1 MHRDLIGARS
11 YELEILEFFG
21 PVAAHAQFLTG
32 PIAMNDVILDLSG
45 IEKHYQNGDT
55 VVRALDGV
63 SLKIHSGE
71 FVAIM
76 GQSGSGKSTLMNI
89 IGCLDR
95 PTSGS
100 YRVLG
105 KEAANLSADELAA
118 LRRET
123 FGFVFQRYNLLATAT
138 AGENVEIPSVYA
150 GLPKQ
155 KRSQR
160 ANRLLQRL
168 GMADRTDHRP
178 AELSGGQQQRVAI
191 ARALVNDPPV
201 ILADEP
207 TGALDSK
214 SGDEVLVLLK
224 ELHAEGRT
232 IILITHAE
240 TVAQHASRIVRIQD
254 GQILEDSGV
263 VRKETSSPVDTELNL
278 KSAVTLA
285 ASIHEALVTAWR
297 SLRVNIFRT
306 VLTLLGIIIGVAA
319 VVAMLAVGE
328 GSRQKVLDRISS
340 FGTNLMLIRPGAAGI
355 RNAGDIVTLIPEDAA
370 AIRAL
375 PNIETAL
382 PERSGRMTVRFGN
395 RDYQTSVQGTGE
407 DFPKA
412 RDWKVADGQFF
423 NADDMKQY
431 APVVVLGRTVAKTL
445 FPDGGEVVGN
455 YVLLKNVPFLVI
467 GVMSEKGA
475 SPNGSDQDDVIF
487 TPINTGLVRL
497 FGKSYLS
504 SITIKVADAG
514 DIVATQERVENLL
527 RERHRTE
534 DFSVRN
540 MASFLQ
546 AAMETQDTFTLL
558 LGTVAAISLLVG
570 GIGVMNIMLVSVVE
584 RTREIGIRMATGAR
598 MRDILL
604 QFNIEAAVVCA
615 AGGLLGILVGVAAG
629 MILRYSGMSVI
640 FSLTPAV
647 LAFACASA
655 TGLIFGYLPARKAA
669 RLDPVVALASE

>member
-1 MHRDLIGARS
+1 MNPT
-11 YELEILEFFG
+11 ILELNE
-21 PVAAHAQFLTG
+21 VH
-32 PIAMNDVILDLSG
+32 
-45 IEKHYQNGDT
+45 KHYQNGDAT
-55 VVRALDGV
+55 VRALDGV
-63 SLKIHSGE
+63 SFKIQRGE

-100 YRVLG
+100 YKVLD
-105 KEAANLSADELAA
+105 KEAANLSPDELAA

-123 FGFVFQRYNLLATAT
+123 FGFVFQKYNLLATAT

-150 GLPKQ
+150 GLPKP
-155 KRSQR
+155 KRAAR
-160 ANRLLQRL
+160 AKDLLQRL
-168 GMADRTDHRP
+168 GLGDRIDHRP
-178 AELSGGQQQRVAI
+178 AELSGGQQQRVAV

-207 TGALDSK
+207 TGALDSR
-214 SGDEVLVLLK
+214 SGEEVLDLLK
-224 ELHAEGRT
+224 KLHAEGRT

-240 TVAQHASRIVRIQD
+240 NVARIAGRIVSIQD
-254 GQILEDSGV
+254 GRIIEDSGV
-263 VRKETSSPVDTELNL
+263 AENIAGAPTLDEPHELSNGVGLASSV
-278 KSAVTLA
+278 
-285 ASIHEALVTAWR
+285 HEALVTAWR

-306 VLTLLGIIIGVAA
+306 ALTLLGIVIGVAA

-355 RNAGDIVTLIPEDAA
+355 RNAGDIATLVPEDAA
-370 AIRAL
+370 AIREL
-375 PNIETAL
+375 PNVETAL
-382 PERSGRMTVRFGN
+382 PERNGRATARFGAI
-395 RDYQTSVQGTGE
+395 DYQTSVQGTGAE
-407 DFPKA
+407 FPSA
-412 RDWKVADGQFF
+412 RDWPVAKGQFF
-423 NADDMKQY
+423 NADDMKHY
-431 APVVVLGRTVAKTL
+431 AAVVVLGRTVAKTL
-445 FPDGGEVVGN
+445 FPDGGAPVGK
-455 YVLLKNVPFLVI
+455 YILMKSVPFLVI

-475 SPNGSDQDDVIF
+475 SPFGSDQDDVIF
-487 TPINTGLVRL
+487 VPITTGLVRL

-504 SITIKVADAG
+504 SITVKVSDAAD
-514 DIVATQERVENLL
+514 IEATQARIEAVLKA
-527 RERHRTE
+527 RHRTE

-540 MASFLQ
+540 MASYLQ
-546 AAMETQDTFTLL
+546 AAIETQDTFTLL

-598 MRDILL
+598 MRDIML

-615 AGGLLGILVGVAAG
+615 AGGILGILVGMVAG
-629 MILRYSGMSVI
+629 SVLRYSGMSVI
-640 FSLTPAV
+640 FSATPAV

-655 TGLIFGYLPARKAA
+655 TGLAFGYLPARKAA
-669 RLDPVVALASE
+669 QLDPVIALASE

>member
-1 MHRDLIGARS
+1 MN
-11 YELEILEFFG
+11 EKILE
-21 PVAAHAQFLTG
+21 LK
-32 PIAMNDVILDLSG
+32 DVH
-45 IEKHYQNGDT
+45 KHYQNGDAT
-55 VVRALDGV
+55 VRALDGV
-63 SLKIHSGE
+63 SLTVHRGE

-105 KEAANLSADELAA
+105 KEAAHLSPDELAA

-150 GLPKQ
+150 GLPKH
-155 KRSQR
+155 KRAQR
-160 ANRLLQRL
+160 ASGLLQRL
-168 GMADRTDHRP
+168 GLGDRTDHRP
-178 AELSGGQQQRVAI
+178 AELSGGQQQRVAV

-214 SGDEVLVLLK
+214 SGEEVLALLK
-224 ELHAEGRT
+224 QLHAEGRT

-240 TVAQHASRIVRIQD
+240 NVARHASRIVQIQD
-254 GQILEDSGV
+254 GRITEDSGV
-263 VRKETSSPVDTELNL
+263 PDQGTVTSEYENRDYASGV
-278 KSAVTLA
+278 SFAVSLQ
-285 ASIHEALVTAWR
+285 EALVTAWR
-297 SLRVNIFRT
+297 SLRVNLFRT

-328 GSRQKVLDRISS
+328 GSRQKVLDRISA
-340 FGTNLMLIRPGAAGI
+340 FGTNLMLVRPGGAGI
-355 RNAGDIVTLIPEDAA
+355 RNAGDIATLVPEDAA
-370 AIRAL
+370 AIKAL

-382 PERSGRMTVRFGN
+382 PERSGRMTVRYRN
-395 RDYQTSVQGTGE
+395 MDYQTSVQGTGA
-407 DFPKA
+407 DFPSA
-412 RDWKVADGQFF
+412 RDWKVAEGQFF
-423 NADDMKQY
+423 NVDDMKLY
-431 APVVVLGRTVAKTL
+431 SPVVVLGRTVAKAL
-445 FPDGGEVVGN
+445 FPDGGSPVGQ
-455 YVLLKNVPFLVI
+455 YVLLRNVPFLVI
-467 GVMSEKGA
+467 GVMTEKGA

-487 TPINTGLVRL
+487 VPINTGLIRL

-504 SITIKVADAG
+504 SITIKVADAS
-514 DIVATQERVENLL
+514 DIEATQERVETLL
-527 RERHRTE
+527 KTRHRAE

-540 MASFLQ
+540 MASILQ

-615 AGGLLGILVGVAAG
+615 AGGVLGICVGVIAG
-629 MILRYSGMSVI
+629 LVLRYSGMTVI
-640 FSLTPAV
+640 FSVTPAM
-647 LAFACASA
+647 LAFVCASA

-669 RLDPVVALASE
+669 QLDPVVALASE

>member
-1 MHRDLIGARS
+1 MNAT
-11 YELEILEFFG
+11 ILE
-21 PVAAHAQFLTG
+21 LTD
-32 PIAMNDVILDLSG
+32 IH
-45 IEKHYQNGDT
+45 KHYSNGDT
-55 VVRALDGV
+55 TVRALDGV
-63 SLKIHSGE
+63 SLTIRRGE

-105 KEAANLSADELAA
+105 KEAANLSPDELAA

-123 FGFVFQRYNLLATAT
+123 FGFVFQRYNLLATAS

-150 GLPKQ
+150 GLAKH
-155 KRSQR
+155 KRSER
-160 ANRLLQRL
+160 AKSLLQRL
-168 GMADRTDHRP
+168 GLGDRTDHRP

-191 ARALVNDPPV
+191 ARALVNNPPV

-207 TGALDSK
+207 TGALDSL
-214 SGDEVLVLLK
+214 SGDEVLALLK
-224 ELHAEGRT
+224 QLHAEGRT

-240 TVAQHASRIVRIQD
+240 NVAQHAGRIVRIQD
-254 GQILEDSGV
+254 GRILKDSG
-263 VRKETSSPVDTELNL
+263 
-278 KSAVTLA
+278 SAHERTAAAAEDDRDLSKGVTLA
-285 ASIHEALVTAWR
+285 ASMQEALVTAWR
-297 SLRVNIFRT
+297 SLRVNLFRT

-328 GSRQKVLDRISS
+328 GSRQKVLDRISA

-355 RNAGDIVTLIPEDAA
+355 RNSGDIVTLIPEDAA
-370 AIRAL
+370 AIKAL

-382 PERSGRMTVRFGN
+382 PERSSRMTVRYDN
-395 RDYQTSVQGTGE
+395 IDYQTSVQGTGE
-407 DFPKA
+407 DFPSA
-412 RDWKVADGQFF
+412 RDWKVAEGQFF
-423 NADDMKQY
+423 HGDDLKAY
-431 APVVVLGRTVAKTL
+431 APVVVLGRTVTRML
-445 FPDGGEVVGN
+445 FPDGGSPVGK
-455 YVLLKNVPFLVI
+455 YVLLRNVPFLVI
-467 GVMSEKGA
+467 GVMTEKGA

-487 TPINTGLVRL
+487 VPINTGLVRL

-504 SITIKVADAG
+504 SITVKVVDAS
-514 DIVATQERVENLL
+514 DIEATQERVEALL
-527 RERHRTE
+527 KARHRTE
-534 DFSVRN
+534 DFSARN
-540 MASFLQ
+540 MASILQ

-615 AGGLLGILVGVAAG
+615 AGGVLGIVVGILAG
-629 MILRYSGMSVI
+629 FVLRYTGMSVI

-647 LAFACASA
+647 LAFTCASA

-669 RLDPVVALASE
+669 QLDPVIALASE

>member
-1 MHRDLIGARS
+1 MNAT
-11 YELEILEFFG
+11 ILE
-21 PVAAHAQFLTG
+21 LTD
-32 PIAMNDVILDLSG
+32 IQ
-45 IEKHYQNGDT
+45 KHYTNGDT
-55 VVRALDGV
+55 TVRALDGV
-63 SLKIHSGE
+63 SLRIKRGE

-89 IGCLDR
+89 VGCLDR

-100 YRVLG
+100 YKVLG
-105 KEAANLSADELAA
+105 REAANLSPDELAA

-138 AGENVEIPSVYA
+138 AGENVAIPSVYA
-150 GLPKQ
+150 GLPKH
-155 KRSQR
+155 KRTTH
-160 ANRLLQRL
+160 ANELLQRL
-168 GMADRTDHRP
+168 GLGDRTDHRP

-214 SGDEVLVLLK
+214 SGDEVLALLK
-224 ELHAEGRT
+224 KLHAEGRT
-232 IILITHAE
+232 IVLITHAE
-240 TVAQHASRIVRIQD
+240 NVARHAGRIVRIQD
-254 GQILEDSGV
+254 GRIIEDTGIVS
-263 VRKETSSPVDTELNL
+263 TEPIQDLA
-278 KSAVTLA
+278 SDERSFEGAVSLI
-285 ASIHEALVTAWR
+285 ASLQEALVTAWR

-306 VLTLLGIIIGVAA
+306 ILTLLGIIIGVSA

-355 RNAGDIVTLIPEDAA
+355 RNTGDIATLVPDDAA
-370 AIRAL
+370 AIKAL
-375 PNIETAL
+375 PNIAAAL
-382 PERSGRMTVRFGN
+382 PERSGRATVRFGSI
-395 RDYQTSVQGTGE
+395 DYQTSVQGTGE
-407 DFPKA
+407 DFPSA
-412 RDWKVADGQFF
+412 RDWPIAEGQFF
-423 NADDMKQY
+423 NSDDMKHY
-431 APVVVLGRTVAKTL
+431 SAVVVLGRTVAKTL
-445 FPDGGEVVGN
+445 FPDGANPVGK
-455 YVLLKNVPFLVI
+455 YVLLRNVPFLVT
-467 GVMSEKGA
+467 GVMTEKGA

-487 TPINTGLVRL
+487 VPITTGLVRL
-497 FGKSYLS
+497 FGKNYLS
-504 SITIKVADAG
+504 SITIKVADTA
-514 DIVATQERVENLL
+514 DIDATQANVEALL
-527 RERHRTE
+527 RERHKTE

-615 AGGLLGILVGVAAG
+615 AGGILGILIGIAAG
-629 MILRYSGMSVI
+629 MVLRYSGMSVI
-640 FSLTPAV
+640 FSVTPAV

-669 RLDPVVALASE
+669 QLDPVVALASE

>member
-1 MHRDLIGARS
+1 
-11 YELEILEFFG
+11 
-21 PVAAHAQFLTG
+21 
-32 PIAMNDVILDLSG
+32 MNNVILDLTA

-155 KRSQR
+155 KRSTR
-160 ANRLLQRL
+160 ARGLLQRL
-168 GMADRTDHRP
+168 GLGDRTDHRP

-214 SGDEVLVLLK
+214 SGDEVLSLLK
-224 ELHAEGRT
+224 ELHADGRT

-240 TVAQHASRIVRIQD
+240 NVAQHAGRIVRIQD
-254 GQILEDSGV
+254 GRILDDSGV
-263 VRKETSSPVDTELNL
+263 VTKPSPIPVETADLDL
-278 KSAVTLA
+278 RSAVTLA
-285 ASIHEALVTAWR
+285 ASMQEALVTAWR
-297 SLRVNIFRT
+297 SLRVNLFRT

-370 AIRAL
+370 AIKAL

-407 DFPKA
+407 DFPQT
-412 RDWKVADGQFF
+412 RDWKVAEGQFF

-445 FPDGGEVVGN
+445 FSDGGDAVGK

-467 GVMSEKGA
+467 GVMTEKGA

-487 TPINTGLVRL
+487 TPITTGLVRL
-497 FGKSYLS
+497 FGKNYLS
-504 SITIKVADAG
+504 SITVKVSDTADIA
-514 DIVATQERVENLL
+514 ATQERVENLL

-540 MASFLQ
+540 MASYLQ
-546 AAMETQDTFTLL
+546 AAIETQDTFTLL

-629 MILRYSGMSVI
+629 RILRYSGMSVI
-640 FSLTPAV
+640 FSITPAL

>member
-1 MHRDLIGARS
+1 MS
-11 YELEILEFFG
+11 TPILELKN
-21 PVAAHAQFLTG
+21 VH
-32 PIAMNDVILDLSG
+32 
-45 IEKHYQNGDT
+45 KHYQNGDT
-55 VVRALDGV
+55 TVRALDGV
-63 SLKIHSGE
+63 SLNIHRGE

-100 YRVLG
+100 YRVLD
-105 KEAANLSADELAA
+105 KEAAHLSPDELAA

-138 AGENVEIPSVYA
+138 AGENVEIPSIYA

-155 KRSQR
+155 KRT
-160 ANRLLQRL
+160 AHAKDLLQRL
-168 GMADRTDHRP
+168 GLSDRTDHRP

-214 SGDEVLVLLK
+214 SGEEVLALLRQ
-224 ELHAEGRT
+224 LHREGRT
-232 IILITHAE
+232 IVLITHAE
-240 TVAQHASRIVRIQD
+240 NVASNANRIVCLQD
-254 GQILEDSGV
+254 GRTVEEHRVSHQEATLQQKPQEKNQYINGARL
-263 VRKETSSPVDTELNL
+263 
-278 KSAVTLA
+278 SASLQ
-285 ASIHEALVTAWR
+285 EALVTAWR
-297 SLRVNIFRT
+297 SLRVNLFRT
-306 VLTLLGIIIGVAA
+306 ALTLLGIIIGVAA

-355 RNAGDIVTLIPEDAA
+355 RNTGDIITLVPDDAA
-370 AIRAL
+370 AIKRL

-382 PERSGRMTVRFGN
+382 AERSSRITARYGN
-395 RDYQTSVQGTGE
+395 IDYQTTLQGTGE
-407 DFPKA
+407 DFPLA
-412 RDWKVADGQFF
+412 RDWPVAEGQFF
-423 NADDMKQY
+423 NAEDMKSY

-445 FPDGGEVVGN
+445 FADGSSPVGK
-455 YVLLKNVPFLVI
+455 YILIKNVPFVVT
-467 GVMSEKGA
+467 GVMTEKGA

-487 TPINTGLVRL
+487 VPINTGLIRI
-497 FGKSYLS
+497 FGKKYLS
-504 SITIKVADAG
+504 SITIKVRDASVI
-514 DIVATQERVENLL
+514 DATQEQVEALL
-527 RERHRTE
+527 RERHRSE

-615 AGGLLGILVGVAAG
+615 AGGILGILVGMIAG
-629 MILRYSGMSVI
+629 LVLRYSGMTVI
-640 FSLTPAV
+640 FSITPTV
-647 LAFACASA
+647 LAFVCASA

-669 RLDPVVALASE
+669 QLDPVVALASE

>member
-1 MHRDLIGARS
+1 MNAT
-11 YELEILEFFG
+11 ILE
-21 PVAAHAQFLTG
+21 LT
-32 PIAMNDVILDLSG
+32 D
-45 IEKHYQNGDT
+45 IEKHYKNGDT

-63 SLKIHSGE
+63 SLKIRRGE

-76 GQSGSGKSTLMNI
+76 GQSGSGKSTMMNI
-89 IGCLDR
+89 LGCLDR
-95 PTSGS
+95 PTAGS
-100 YRVLG
+100 YKVLG
-105 KEAANLSADELAA
+105 REAANLEPDELAS

-123 FGFVFQRYNLLATAT
+123 FGFVFQKYNLLATAS

-150 GLPKQ
+150 GLPKH
-155 KRSQR
+155 KRAER
-160 ANRLLQRL
+160 AASLLARL
-168 GMADRTDHRP
+168 GLGDRTTHRP
-178 AELSGGQQQRVAI
+178 SELSGGQQQRVAI

-214 SGDEVLVLLK
+214 SGDEVLALLK
-224 ELHAEGRT
+224 QLHAEGRT

-240 TVAQHASRIVRIQD
+240 NVAQHAGRIVRIQD
-254 GQILEDSGV
+254 GRILEDTGSFG
-263 VRKETSSPVDTELNL
+263 DDDATESTAANNRSFE
-278 KSAVTLA
+278 SAVGLM
-285 ASIHEALVTAWR
+285 ASVHEALVTAWR

-306 VLTLLGIIIGVAA
+306 MLTLLGIIIGVAA

-355 RNAGDIVTLIPEDAA
+355 RNAGDIATLVPDDAA
-370 AIRAL
+370 AIKAL

-382 PERSGRMTVRFGN
+382 AERSSRLTVRYGN
-395 RDYQTSVQGTGE
+395 LDYQTSAQGTGE
-407 DFPKA
+407 DFPAA
-412 RDWKVADGQFF
+412 RDWPVAEGQFF

-431 APVVVLGRTVAKTL
+431 AAVVVLGRTVAKTL
-445 FPDGGEVVGN
+445 FPDGSSPVGK
-455 YVLLKNVPFLVI
+455 YILMRSVPFVVI
-467 GVMSEKGA
+467 GVMTEKGA

-487 TPINTGLVRL
+487 VPISTGLVRL
-497 FGKSYLS
+497 FGKNYLS
-504 SITIKVADAG
+504 SITIKVKDAV
-514 DIVATQERVENLL
+514 DIAATQESVESLL
-527 RERHRTE
+527 RARHTTE

-598 MRDILL
+598 MRDIML

-615 AGGLLGILVGVAAG
+615 AGGLLGIFVG
-629 MILRYSGMSVI
+629 MIAGLVLRYSGMTVI
-640 FSLTPAV
+640 FSVTPAA

-655 TGLIFGYLPARKAA
+655 TGLIFGYLPARQAA
-669 RLDPVVALASE
+669 QLDPVVALASE

>member
-1 MHRDLIGARS
+1 MNALLELTDL
-11 YELEILEFFG
+11 
-21 PVAAHAQFLTG
+21 H
-32 PIAMNDVILDLSG
+32 
-45 IEKHYQNGDT
+45 KHYQNGDSI
-55 VVRALDGV
+55 VRALDGV
-63 SLKIHSGE
+63 SLKIRRGE

-95 PTSGS
+95 PTAGS
-100 YRVLG
+100 YRVMG
-105 KEAANLSADELAA
+105 REAAHLSPDELAA

-123 FGFVFQRYNLLATAT
+123 FGFVFQRYNLLATAS

-150 GLPKQ
+150 GLA
-155 KRSQR
+155 KRQR
-160 ANRLLQRL
+160 VERARRLLERL
-168 GMADRTDHRP
+168 GLGDRIDHRP

-207 TGALDSK
+207 TGALDSH
-214 SGDEVLVLLK
+214 SGEEVLALLK
-224 ELHAEGRT
+224 QLHAEGRT

-240 TVAQHASRIVRIQD
+240 NVAQNASRIVRIQD
-254 GQILEDSGV
+254 GRIIEDSG
-263 VRKETSSPVDTELNL
+263 
-278 KSAVTLA
+278 SADEAQTLRAAKQLRLATAVSLA
-285 ASIHEALVTAWR
+285 ASLQEALVTAWR
-297 SLRVNIFRT
+297 SLRVNLFRT

-355 RNAGDIVTLIPEDAA
+355 RNTGDIATLVPEDAQ
-370 AIRAL
+370 AIKAL

-382 PERSGRMTVRFGN
+382 PERNGRVTVRFGN
-395 RDYQTSVQGTGE
+395 IDYQTSVQGTGE
-407 DFPKA
+407 DFPAA
-412 RDWKVADGQFF
+412 RDWPVAEGQFF
-423 NADDMKQY
+423 NADDLKHY
-431 APVVVLGRTVAKTL
+431 AAVVVLGRTVAKTL
-445 FPDGGEVVGN
+445 FPNGESPVGK
-455 YVLLKNVPFLVI
+455 YVLMRNVPFLVI
-467 GVMSEKGA
+467 GVMTEKGA

-487 TPINTGLVRL
+487 VPITTGLVRL
-497 FGKSYLS
+497 FGKNYLS
-504 SITIKVADAG
+504 SITVKVKDTADI
-514 DIVATQERVENLL
+514 DATQARVEALL
-527 RERHRTE
+527 KERHRTE

-615 AGGLLGILVGVAAG
+615 AGGVLGIVLGVIAG
-629 MILRYSGMSVI
+629 WLLRYGGMSVV
-640 FSLTPAV
+640 FSVSPAV
-647 LAFACASA
+647 LAFVCASA

-669 RLDPVVALASE
+669 QLDPVVALASE

>member
-1 MHRDLIGARS
+1 MN
-11 YELEILEFFG
+11 EKILE
-21 PVAAHAQFLTG
+21 LK
-32 PIAMNDVILDLSG
+32 DVH
-45 IEKHYQNGDT
+45 KHYQNGDAT
-55 VVRALDGV
+55 VRALDGV
-63 SLKIHSGE
+63 SLTVHRGE

-105 KEAANLSADELAA
+105 KEAAHLSPDELAA

-150 GLPKQ
+150 GLPKH
-155 KRSQR
+155 KRAQR
-160 ANRLLQRL
+160 ASGLLQRL
-168 GMADRTDHRP
+168 GLGDRTDHRP
-178 AELSGGQQQRVAI
+178 AELSGGQQQRVAV

-214 SGDEVLVLLK
+214 SGEEVLALLK
-224 ELHAEGRT
+224 QLHAEGRT

-240 TVAQHASRIVRIQD
+240 NVARHASRIVQIQD
-254 GQILEDSGV
+254 GRITEDSGV
-263 VRKETSSPVDTELNL
+263 PDQGTVTSEYENRDYASGV
-278 KSAVTLA
+278 SFAVSLQ
-285 ASIHEALVTAWR
+285 EALVTAWR
-297 SLRVNIFRT
+297 SLRVNLFRT

-328 GSRQKVLDRISS
+328 GSRQKVLDRISA
-340 FGTNLMLIRPGAAGI
+340 FGTNLMLVRPGGAGI
-355 RNAGDIVTLIPEDAA
+355 RNAGDIATLVPEDAV
-370 AIRAL
+370 AIKAL

-382 PERSGRMTVRFGN
+382 PERSGRMTVRYRN
-395 RDYQTSVQGTGE
+395 MDYQTSVQGTGA
-407 DFPKA
+407 DFPSA
-412 RDWKVADGQFF
+412 RDWKVAEGQFF
-423 NADDMKQY
+423 NVDDMKLY
-431 APVVVLGRTVAKTL
+431 SPVVVLGRTVAKAL
-445 FPDGGEVVGN
+445 FPDGGSPVGQ
-455 YVLLKNVPFLVI
+455 YVLLRNVPFLI
-467 GVMSEKGA
+467 LGVMTEKGA

-487 TPINTGLVRL
+487 VPINTGLIRL

-504 SITIKVADAG
+504 SITIKVADAS
-514 DIVATQERVENLL
+514 DIQATQERVETLL
-527 RERHRTE
+527 KTRHRAE

-540 MASFLQ
+540 MASILQ
-546 AAMETQDTFTLL
+546 AAIETQDTFTLL

-615 AGGLLGILVGVAAG
+615 AGGVLGICVGVIAG
-629 MILRYSGMSVI
+629 LVLRYSGMTVI
-640 FSLTPAV
+640 FSVTPAM
-647 LAFACASA
+647 LAFVCASA

-669 RLDPVVALASE
+669 QLDPVVALASE

>member
-1 MHRDLIGARS
+1 MNRT
-11 YELEILEFFG
+11 ILE
-21 PVAAHAQFLTG
+21 LTD
-32 PIAMNDVILDLSG
+32 IQ
-45 IEKHYQNGDT
+45 KHYVNGDT
-55 VVRALDGV
+55 IVRALDGL
-63 SLKIHSGE
+63 SLKIRRGE

-95 PTSGS
+95 PTAGS

-105 KEAANLSADELAA
+105 REAANLEPDELAS

-123 FGFVFQRYNLLATAT
+123 FGFIFQRYNLLATAT
-138 AGENVEIPSVYA
+138 AQENVAIPSVYA
-150 GLPKQ
+150 GLAKH
-155 KRSQR
+155 KRTSH
-160 ANRLLQRL
+160 AKELLQRL
-168 GMADRTDHRP
+168 GLEDRIDHRP

-207 TGALDSK
+207 TGALDTK
-214 SGDEVLVLLK
+214 SGDEVLALLK
-224 ELHAEGRT
+224 QLHVEGRT

-240 TVAQHASRIVRIQD
+240 NVAQHASRIVRIQD
-254 GQILEDSGV
+254 GRILEDTGTPGETH
-263 VRKETSSPVDTELNL
+263 ETSTGDDRSFE
-278 KSAVTLA
+278 SAVSLI
-285 ASIHEALVTAWR
+285 ASMQEALVTAWR

-306 VLTLLGIIIGVAA
+306 VLTLLGIIIGVGA

-355 RNAGDIVTLIPEDAA
+355 RNAGDIATLVPDDAA
-370 AIRAL
+370 AIKAL
-375 PNIETAL
+375 PNIEAAL
-382 PERSGRMTVRFGN
+382 PERNGRMTVRFGN
-395 RDYQTSVQGTGE
+395 VDYQTSVQGTGE

-412 RDWKVADGQFF
+412 RDWPVAQGQFF
-423 NADDMKQY
+423 NADDMKHY
-431 APVVVLGRTVAKTL
+431 AAVVVLGKTVATTL
-445 FPDGGEVVGN
+445 LRDGSDPVGK
-455 YVLLKNVPFLVI
+455 YVLMRNVPFLVI
-467 GVMSEKGA
+467 GVMTEKGA

-487 TPINTGLVRL
+487 VPINTGLVRL
-497 FGKSYLS
+497 FGKNYLS
-504 SITIKVADAG
+504 SITVKVKNTADLQ
-514 DIVATQERVENLL
+514 ATQESIESLL
-527 RERHRTE
+527 RARHKTE

-546 AAMETQDTFTLL
+546 AAIETQDTFTLL

-615 AGGLLGILVGVAAG
+615 AGGLLGILVGIGAG
-629 MILRYSGMSVI
+629 LVLRYTGMSVV
-640 FSLTPAV
+640 FSVAPAV

-669 RLDPVVALASE
+669 QLDPVIALASE

>member
-1 MHRDLIGARS
+1 
-11 YELEILEFFG
+11 
-21 PVAAHAQFLTG
+21 
-32 PIAMNDVILDLSG
+32 
-45 IEKHYQNGDT
+45 
-55 VVRALDGV
+55 
-63 SLKIHSGE
+63 
-71 FVAIM
+71 
-76 GQSGSGKSTLMNI
+76 
-89 IGCLDR
+89 
-95 PTSGS
+95 
-100 YRVLG
+100 
-105 KEAANLSADELAA
+105 
-118 LRRET
+118 
-123 FGFVFQRYNLLATAT
+123 
-138 AGENVEIPSVYA
+138 
-150 GLPKQ
+150 
-155 KRSQR
+155 
-160 ANRLLQRL
+160 
-168 GMADRTDHRP
+168 
-178 AELSGGQQQRVAI
+178 
-191 ARALVNDPPV
+191 
-201 ILADEP
+201 
-207 TGALDSK
+207 
-214 SGDEVLVLLK
+214 
-224 ELHAEGRT
+224 
-232 IILITHAE
+232 
-240 TVAQHASRIVRIQD
+240 
-254 GQILEDSGV
+254 
-263 VRKETSSPVDTELNL
+263 
-278 KSAVTLA
+278 
-285 ASIHEALVTAWR
+285 
-297 SLRVNIFRT
+297 
-306 VLTLLGIIIGVAA
+306 
-319 VVAMLAVGE
+319 VAMLAVGE

-340 FGTNLMLIRPGAAGI
+340 FWTNLMLIRPGAAGI
-355 RNAGDIVTLIPEDAA
+355 RNTGDIVTLIPEDAA
-370 AIRAL
+370 AIKTL

-407 DFPKA
+407 DFPQA
-412 RDWKVADGQFF
+412 RDWKVAEGQFF

-445 FPDGGEVVGN
+445 FPDGGEAVGN

-467 GVMSEKGA
+467 GVMTEKGA

-487 TPINTGLVRL
+487 TPISTGLVRL

-504 SITIKVADAG
+504 SITIKVSDAADIA
-514 DIVATQERVENLL
+514 ATQERVENLL

-540 MASFLQ
+540 MASYLQ
-546 AAMETQDTFTLL
+546 AAIETQDTFTLL

-640 FSLTPAV
+640 FSITPAL

>member
-1 MHRDLIGARS
+1 MSAV
-11 YELEILEFFG
+11 ILE
-21 PVAAHAQFLTG
+21 LT
-32 PIAMNDVILDLSG
+32 DVH
-45 IEKHYQNGDT
+45 KHYQNGDST
-55 VVRALDGV
+55 VRALDGV
-63 SLKIHSGE
+63 SLSIERGE

-105 KEAANLSADELAA
+105 KEAAHLSPDELAA

-138 AGENVEIPSVYA
+138 AGENVQIPSVYA
-150 GLPKQ
+150 GLAKH
-155 KRSQR
+155 KRTER
-160 ANRLLQRL
+160 AVKLLERL
-168 GMADRTDHRP
+168 GLGDRTDHRP

-207 TGALDSK
+207 TGALDSH
-214 SGDEVLVLLK
+214 SGDEVLALLK
-224 ELHAEGRT
+224 QLHAEGRT

-240 TVAQHASRIVRIQD
+240 NVAQHAGRIVRIQD
-254 GQILEDSGV
+254 GRILEDSG
-263 VRKETSSPVDTELNL
+263 RTKADAGTTAFEDRNL
-278 KSAVTLA
+278 RAGVSLA
-285 ASIHEALVTAWR
+285 ASVQEALVTAWR
-297 SLRVNIFRT
+297 SLRVNLFRT

-340 FGTNLMLIRPGAAGI
+340 FGTNLMLIRPGAVGI
-355 RNAGDIVTLIPEDAA
+355 RNTGDIATLVPDDAA
-370 AIRAL
+370 AIKAL
-375 PNIETAL
+375 PNVEAAL
-382 PERSGRMTVRFGN
+382 PERSSRATVRLGN
-395 RDYQTSVQGTGE
+395 IDYQTSVQGTGE
-407 DFPKA
+407 DFPSA
-412 RDWKVADGQFF
+412 RDWPVAEGQFF
-423 NADDMKQY
+423 NSDDMKHY
-431 APVVVLGRTVAKTL
+431 AAVVVLGRTVAKTM
-445 FPDGGEVVGN
+445 FPNGDNPVGK
-455 YVLLKNVPFLVI
+455 YVLLKNVPFVVT
-467 GVMSEKGA
+467 GVMTEKGA

-487 TPINTGLVRL
+487 VPISTGLVRL
-497 FGKSYLS
+497 FGKNYLS
-504 SITIKVADAG
+504 SITLKVKDAAD
-514 DIVATQERVENLL
+514 IEATQQSVENLL
-527 RERHRTE
+527 RERHKTE

-615 AGGLLGILVGVAAG
+615 AGGMLGILIGIAAG
-629 MILRYSGMSVI
+629 MILRYSGMAVI
-640 FSLTPAV
+640 FSVTPAV

-669 RLDPVVALASE
+669 QLDPVIALASE

>member
-1 MHRDLIGARS
+1 
-11 YELEILEFFG
+11 
-21 PVAAHAQFLTG
+21 LT
-32 PIAMNDVILDLSG
+32 DVH
-45 IEKHYQNGDT
+45 KHYQNGDST
-55 VVRALDGV
+55 VRALDGV
-63 SLKIHSGE
+63 SLSIERGE

-105 KEAANLSADELAA
+105 KEAAHLSPDELAA

-150 GLPKQ
+150 GLAKH
-155 KRSQR
+155 KRTER
-160 ANRLLQRL
+160 AVKLLERL
-168 GMADRTDHRP
+168 GLGDRTDHRP

-207 TGALDSK
+207 TGALDSH
-214 SGDEVLVLLK
+214 SGDEVLALLK
-224 ELHAEGRT
+224 QLHAEGRT

-240 TVAQHASRIVRIQD
+240 NVAQHAGRIVRIQD
-254 GQILEDSGV
+254 GRILEDSGPT
-263 VRKETSSPVDTELNL
+263 KEHARTTAAEDRNL
-278 KSAVTLA
+278 REGVSLA
-285 ASIHEALVTAWR
+285 ASVQEALVTAWR
-297 SLRVNIFRT
+297 SLRVNLFRT

-355 RNAGDIVTLIPEDAA
+355 RNTGDIATLVPDDAA
-370 AIRAL
+370 AIKAL
-375 PNIETAL
+375 PNVEAAL
-382 PERSGRMTVRFGN
+382 PERSGRATVRLGN
-395 RDYQTSVQGTGE
+395 IDYQTSVQGTGE
-407 DFPKA
+407 DFPSA
-412 RDWKVADGQFF
+412 RDWPVAEGQFF
-423 NADDMKQY
+423 NSDDMKHY
-431 APVVVLGRTVAKTL
+431 AAVVVLGRTVAKTM
-445 FPDGGEVVGN
+445 FPNGDNPVGK
-455 YVLLKNVPFLVI
+455 YVLLKNVPFVVT
-467 GVMSEKGA
+467 GVMTEKGA

-487 TPINTGLVRL
+487 VPISTGLVRL
-497 FGKSYLS
+497 FGKNYLS
-504 SITIKVADAG
+504 SITLKVKDAAD
-514 DIVATQERVENLL
+514 IEATQQSVENLL
-527 RERHRTE
+527 RERHKTE

-615 AGGLLGILVGVAAG
+615 AGGMLGILIGIAAG
-629 MILRYSGMSVI
+629 MILRYSGMAVI
-640 FSLTPAV
+640 FSVTPAV

-669 RLDPVVALASE
+669 QLDPVIALASE

>member
-1 MHRDLIGARS
+1 
-11 YELEILEFFG
+11 
-21 PVAAHAQFLTG
+21 
-32 PIAMNDVILDLSG
+32 MNVNYLLDLRD
-45 IEKHYQNGDT
+45 IHKHYVNGET
-55 VVRALDGV
+55 TVRALDGV
-63 SLKIHSGE
+63 SLQIKRGE

-95 PTSGS
+95 PTAGS

-123 FGFVFQRYNLLATAT
+123 FGFIFQRYNLLATAT

-150 GLPKQ
+150 GLD
-155 KRSQR
+155 RDEREAR
-160 ANRLLQRL
+160 AADLLGKL
-168 GMADRTDHRP
+168 GLSERAGHRP
-178 AELSGGQQQRVAI
+178 SELSGGQQQRVAI
-191 ARALVNDPPV
+191 ARALMNDPPV

-207 TGALDSK
+207 TGALDSR
-214 SGDEVLVLLK
+214 SGEEVLELLRRF
-224 ELHAEGRT
+224 HAEGRT

-240 TVAQHASRIVRIQD
+240 NVAQCASRIVRIQD
-254 GQILEDSGV
+254 GRIVEDTGAAPSGMGAAESDDHKLSRGV
-263 VRKETSSPVDTELNL
+263 SI
-278 KSAVTLA
+278 A
-285 ASIHEALVTAWR
+285 ASIQEALVTAGR
-297 SLRVNIFRT
+297 SLRVNLFRT

-328 GSRQKVLDRISS
+328 GSRQRVLDRISS
-340 FGTNLMLIRPGAAGI
+340 FGTNLMIVRPGAPGI
-355 RNAGDIVTLIPEDAA
+355 RNTGDIATLVPEDAA
-370 AIRAL
+370 AIARL
-375 PNIETAL
+375 SNIEAAL
-382 PERSGRMTVRFGN
+382 PERSGRATIRFGN
-395 RDYQTSVQGTGE
+395 VDYQTSVQGTGAN
-407 DFPKA
+407 FPEA
-412 RDWKVADGQFF
+412 RDWPVAQGQFF
-423 NADDMKQY
+423 NQDDNKEY
-431 APVVVLGRTVAKTL
+431 AAVVILGRTVAKTI
-445 FPDGGEVVGN
+445 FPDRDPVGQ
-455 YVLLKNVPFLVI
+455 YVLLRNVPYLVI

-475 SPNGSDQDDVIF
+475 SPGGSDQDDIIF
-487 TPINTGLVRL
+487 MPINTALVRF

-504 SITIKVADAG
+504 TITVKVKEASDLQ
-514 DIVATQERVENLL
+514 ATQESIETLL
-527 RERHRTE
+527 RARHKTE

-546 AAMETQDTFTLL
+546 AAVETQETFTLL

-615 AGGLLGILVGVAAG
+615 AGGVLGILVGIAAG
-629 MILRYSGMSVI
+629 LVLRYTGMSVV
-640 FSLTPAV
+640 FSLPPAL

-655 TGLIFGYLPARKAA
+655 TGLVFGYLPARKAA